1 MQFISNKRV
10 GSAGQTEVKNSV
22 IVIFNPLYI
31 HTRRTTQGTDHRKK
45 LPVQGA
51 ACQSQSLIVP
61 QPAQTL

>member
-31 HTRRTTQGTDHRKK
+31 HTHVELHRE
-45 LPVQGA
+45 QITERN
-51 ACQSQSLIVP
+51 CQFKEQLVRAKAS
-61 QPAQTL
+61 